1 MLSSQEAQNS
11 PPHLCHKQKN
21 YLQLEIRR
29 WTLNLQR
36 PTLPILG
43 HQWTKSRS
51 QEVYKR
57 SKYTCFLILFKTARA
72 WRSLFFTQRWGSSGS
87 WGNRLRWDKKK
98 TSFTCNL
105 TTPPSRGALSE
116 DYLMVVKQVTK
127 NMVGIH
133 GRVLAFNALYSL
145 SAFSAVAFSLHF

>member
-1 MLSSQEAQNS
+1 M
-11 PPHLCHKQKN
+11 
-21 YLQLEIRR
+21 
-29 WTLNLQR
+29 
-36 PTLPILG
+36 
-43 HQWTKSRS
+43 
-51 QEVYKR
+51 YKR

-72 WRSLFFTQRWGSSGS
+72 WRSLFLHKGGDPQVVEVTDLGGI
-87 WGNRLRWDKKK
+87 KKK

>member
-72 WRSLFFTQRWGSSGS
+72 WRSLFLHRGGDPQVVEVTDLGGI
-87 WGNRLRWDKKK
+87 KKK